1 MTGIYKITNQI
12 NNKVY
17 IGQSVN
23 IKKRFNQH
31 KCAAR
36 DGENSYFYQALRKYG
51 VENFSFEVLEECP
64 KEKLNER
71 EIYWIEYFHSTDR
84 SKGYNISRG
93 GDGFTLYDYKEIYNL
108 WKSGLS
114 CKEIEN
120 KLHCTDST
128 VTQALRAYNLSEKVI
143 KSRVQKKIAIV
154 ALDKK
159 TGVPLKSFESIAAAK
174 RALLLDNYT
183 GASISFALKESSR
196 TAYGYKWAIL
206 NASNKPE
213 VEMSDEE
220 FLKGKVVC
228 HGKSSYPAPYK
239 VKRPSRE
246 ELKTL
251 IRKKSFVQIGKDYG
265 VTDNAIRKWCKAYN
279 LPYLKRDINSYT
291 DEQWKK
297 I

>member
-108 WKSGLS
+108 WGKW
-114 CKEIEN
+114 
-120 KLHCTDST
+120 
-128 VTQALRAYNLSEKVI
+128 TQL
-143 KSRVQKKIAIV
+143 
-154 ALDKK
+154 
-159 TGVPLKSFESIAAAK
+159 
-174 RALLLDNYT
+174 
-183 GASISFALKESSR
+183 
-196 TAYGYKWAIL
+196 
-206 NASNKPE
+206 
-213 VEMSDEE
+213 
-220 FLKGKVVC
+220 
-228 HGKSSYPAPYK
+228 
-239 VKRPSRE
+239 
-246 ELKTL
+246 
-251 IRKKSFVQIGKDYG
+251 
-265 VTDNAIRKWCKAYN
+265 
-279 LPYLKRDINSYT
+279 
-291 DEQWKK
+291 
-297 I
+297 